1 MKKCQQTT
9 SANQKEMGFTA
20 LKHIMFRALVLM
32 SHTHTQRRMS
42 VKSFPQTDLKKIYK
56 HCEKLQNLLAGC
68 PQVTIGKATVHPDYS
83 HSLATVTSCHQ

>member
-32 SHTHTQRRMS
+32 SHTHTTQD
-42 VKSFPQTDLKKIYK
+42 VGKIIPT
-56 HCEKLQNLLAGC
+56 N
-68 PQVTIGKATVHPDYS
+68 
-83 HSLATVTSCHQ
+83 